1 MLFAAADPNWF
12 YSTLAQAT
20 AALVG
25 LAGAFLVQQ
34 LLNQRAEISPVRTD
48 IRQDLKRLRLSIEEE
63 LRYAEVAL
71 DSLTEAL
78 RIKEWRRIGEGVAPL
93 NVQALHPEAGS
104 VSGEQ
109 SLPFIEDAQ
118 AEAILT
124 DAAGRISALRDEMK
138 AVSWE
143 GLSEAVRVGGHLPAP
158 AQGWLAD
165 PNLIPRPAWEAVAP
179 GTGLWPRLE
188 MQGNYAAQWWRVY
201 DKRVGEIGERV
212 EYLRSKLAPQS
223 LYILFGILGSL
234 LVVGVIGPLF
244 YLSAESGL
252 SKPILLVFFIPL
264 ALAFVGFYGYEL
276 RRLRRA
282 DRLLSEDF

>member
-48 IRQDLKRLRLSIEEE
+48 IRQDLKRLRLTIEKD
-63 LRYAEVAL
+63 LRYVEVGL

-78 RIKEWRRIGEGVAPL
+78 KLKEWRRSGAGVAPL
-93 NVQALHPEAGS
+93 NVQTLEPERGS
-104 VSGEQ
+104 VSGEL
-109 SLPFIEDAQ
+109 SLPSIEDAQ

-124 DAAGRISALRDEMK
+124 DAADRISALRDEMK

-143 GLSEAVRVGGHLPAP
+143 GLAEAVRVVRHLPAP

-165 PNLIPRPAWEAVAP
+165 PNRSLVQRGRP
-179 GTGLWPRLE
+179 
-188 MQGNYAAQWWRVY
+188 
-201 DKRVGEIGERV
+201 
-212 EYLRSKLAPQS
+212 
-223 LYILFGILGSL
+223 
-234 LVVGVIGPLF
+234 
-244 YLSAESGL
+244 
-252 SKPILLVFFIPL
+252 
-264 ALAFVGFYGYEL
+264 
-276 RRLRRA
+276 
-282 DRLLSEDF
+282 